1 MDATEEKPVSQDR
14 MLVSHSLFFVVVVVF
29 KFQIK
34 KIYVLFILLAILEVF
49 IKKKKV
55 FFFLE
60 GKMVPNNVLASKLCC
75 YKLGCCLFMLL
86 GFLGSLD
93 FWADQSI
100 VGLVWCIIS

>member
-1 MDATEEKPVSQDR
+1 MAATEEKPISQDR
-14 MLVSHSLFFVVVVVF
+14 MLVSHSLFVVVVVVF

-49 IKKKKV
+49 IKKKV
-55 FFFLE
+55 FFFWK
-60 GKMVPNNVLASKLCC
+60 GKMVPNNVLASKLCY

-100 VGLVWCIIS
+100 VALVWCIIS